1 MYDDRTTFCIL
12 PPPARDRPP
21 ESAIV
26 YLNPVLA
33 ALTGI
38 VYAGLSPIPAGGVS
52 PNLVVAGV
60 VVAGVFGGLP
70 AATVWALVGGIT
82 ANLVLA
88 APLGA
93 LPLALLLVAGL
104 TVGEGRL
111 LQPRP
116 MLWIGVAAATG
127 APLFALVVA
136 QLVDPGALGSVI
148 STPDV
153 VLWSAVATTVVAAVA
168 GWIVRVIRR
177 RLGIDTAEWG
187 NG

>member
-1 MYDDRTTFCIL
+1 M
-12 PPPARDRPP
+12 
-21 ESAIV
+21 
-26 YLNPVLA
+26 LA

-70 AATVWALVGGIT
+70 AATIWAFVGGIT
-82 ANLVLA
+82 ANLVLS

-104 TVGEGRL
+104 TLGEGRL

-127 APLFALVVA
+127 APIYAMVVA
-136 QLVDPGALGSVI
+136 QLVDPAALGSLI
-148 STPDV
+148 STPDILV
-153 VLWSAVATTVVAAVA
+153 WSAVATVVVAIAA
-168 GWIVRVIRR
+168 GWVVRLVRR
-177 RLGIDTAEWG
+177 RLGIDIAEWG